1 MVSGKMN
8 RWVQYLLFPLMG
20 FFLYILLGVFCPA
33 MVSDVIFGNGL
44 VYALAVAIFG
54 VWAFRHRQ
62 DGVPDKPVKFSLFGW
77 LVILTVFIMMYLT
90 AEGIGNYLY
99 QLYPVGS
106 SDVYANMKGSELTM
120 YLLFGCTI
128 GPIAEELVF
137 RRVLFRQFRHIMPF
151 WVAVLIS
158 GSLFTLIHGTVM
170 HIPVTVGLSVFLCV
184 MYEVTGQFR
193 MCIIFHILFNWL
205 ATVYLVAISITPPVM
220 IGWYVVVLI
229 SMVLAYQFRHKVF
242 DVWFQIGGGMKL
254 EAYLDAKRKAFSE
267 GQNDDQN
274 DGQK

>member
-1 MVSGKMN
+1 MVSGKMD

-44 VYALAVAIFG
+44 VYALAIAIFG
-54 VWAFRHRQ
+54 VWAFRHRR

-128 GPIAEELVF
+128 GREADACHGHHTFVSF
-137 RRVLFRQFRHIMPF
+137 RFRQRKYPQIGR
-151 WVAVLIS
+151 L
-158 GSLFTLIHGTVM
+158 G
-170 HIPVTVGLSVFLCV
+170 
-184 MYEVTGQFR
+184 
-193 MCIIFHILFNWL
+193 CIIGVRH
-205 ATVYLVAISITPPVM
+205 
-220 IGWYVVVLI
+220 GVVEI
-229 SMVLAYQFRHKVF
+229 ENSC
-242 DVWFQIGGGMKL
+242 GGADSCRGL
-254 EAYLDAKRKAFSE
+254 PGSE
-267 GQNDDQN
+267 LG
-274 DGQK
+274 G